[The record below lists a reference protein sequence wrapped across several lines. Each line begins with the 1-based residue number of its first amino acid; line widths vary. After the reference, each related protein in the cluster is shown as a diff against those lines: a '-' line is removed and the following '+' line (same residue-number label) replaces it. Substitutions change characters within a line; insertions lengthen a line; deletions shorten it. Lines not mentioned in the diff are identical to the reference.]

1 MSASRSR
8 RSFTQDFKD
17 DLCREV
23 ISTSK
28 PVVDVA
34 KSYGVGAETLR
45 RWLIKYREAH
55 VDPDTAATGAELARL
70 KELEKENQELRAE
83 NLFLKKASA
92 YFARE
97 QR

>member
-8 RSFTQDFKD
+8 RSYTQDFKD
-17 DLCREV
+17 ELCREV

-45 RWLIKYREAH
+45 RWLIKYRESH
-55 VDPDTAATGAELARL
+55 GDPDTAATGAELARL
-70 KELEKENQELRAE
+70 KDLERENQELRAE